1 MLPGFIISSTVS
13 QIKLREKNLPGL
25 KIAMFAQVYR
35 KCVNHECFLDD
46 TSLLKVNTLKT
57 PKLKKLR
64 LQPVTKYKYL

>member
-1 MLPGFIISSTVS
+1 M
-13 QIKLREKNLPGL
+13 PGL